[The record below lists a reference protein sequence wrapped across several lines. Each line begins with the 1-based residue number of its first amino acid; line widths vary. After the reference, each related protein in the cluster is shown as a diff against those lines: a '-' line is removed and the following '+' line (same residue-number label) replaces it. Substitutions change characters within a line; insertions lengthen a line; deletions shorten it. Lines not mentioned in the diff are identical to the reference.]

1 MSYRS
6 KIKICGIKS
15 ATEARAVLACSSAFC
30 VNLESA
36 DDAKN
41 LPQSDG
47 DSSIKTPNF
56 CGENSGQNF
65 NSDAENATRNFNSD
79 GQNFAQNFN
88 QGSENFTCRAQNHA
102 NFTPE
107 QNFDCDKNFRSG
119 SRSQGDGS
127 GVRVEF
133 LGVIFVSSSK
143 RRVSVET
150 AREIARIAHENGA
163 KCVGVFALSCEKH
176 GTAAC
181 ECKNFSGK
189 ARSDEICSS
198 KGGGKICEDKIYA
211 GTSVSV
217 EFYEAAEFCEKQ
229 RDDLNVNLNANC
241 AVSASVKDLNSEILD
256 TEALY
261 EEQIL
266 KICSLC
272 ELDCAQIYGRISA
285 DFKARLNAAGIEA
298 WQVLSIGAEMPPLE
312 GLSFD
317 RILFDA
323 KGMSLGGNGVS
334 FDWNLLRRA
343 GLGYKGQYDAARDEK
358 YYAGGTVQSTDD
370 TKYDSASGHCDTQND
385 VASDEKCYA
394 AGTAQGSDGVRSY
407 LKHSAICSGYSEGNL
422 KRDKNGDCN
431 NSCVEHSENGNLKL
445 KRVSNMCCASNSNEA
460 SERAHDIVRS
470 SNTKQETNADR
481 RDEKNAD
488 ECKFSACAT
497 ARLNGVRPT
506 SEGVNNQGANDYGAG
521 APNITNDGSEVG
533 KLGAAKDD
541 GADKCST
548 ASKGGAISFI
558 LAGGIGA
565 QNILEALALRPYA
578 IDLNSRVEDARGIKD
593 PQKISEILQILK
605 NAQG

>member
-15 ATEARAVLACSSAFC
+15 AAEARAVLACSSALYA
-30 VNLESA
+30 NLERA
-36 DDAKN
+36 DGAKN
-41 LPQSDG
+41 LPQSG
-47 DSSIKTPNF
+47 GESSMKTPNF
-56 CGENSGQNF
+56 CGENSRRNF
-65 NSDAENATRNFNSD
+65 NLDSENSTRNFNSY

-88 QGSENFTCRAQNHA
+88 QGGKNFTCRAQSHA

-107 QNFDCDKNFRSG
+107 QNSDCDKNFSSD

-127 GVRVEF
+127 GARVEF

-150 AREIARIAHENGA
+150 ARKIARIAHQNGV
-163 KCVGVFALSCEKH
+163 KCVGVFALSCKKH
-176 GTAAC
+176 GAAAC

-189 ARSDEICSS
+189 ACGDEIC
-198 KGGGKICEDKIYA
+198 KDKIYA
-211 GTSVSV
+211 GTSGSV

-229 RDDLNVNLNANC
+229 REDLSVNLNANPD
-241 AVSASVKDLNSEILD
+241 APASIKDLNSEIFGA
-256 TEALY
+256 EALN
-261 EEQIL
+261 EGQIL
-266 KICSLC
+266 KICEIC

-312 GLSFD
+312 GLSCD

-323 KGMSLGGNGVS
+323 KGASLGGNGVS
-334 FDWNLLRRA
+334 FDWDLLRRA
-343 GLGYKGQYDAARDEK
+343 GLGYEGRDGAMSDEK
-358 YYAGGTVQSTDD
+358 CCAGSTAQTRDG
-370 TKYDSASGHCDTQND
+370 KKCDSASGRCDTQND
-385 VASDEKCYA
+385 AASDEKCYVT
-394 AGTAQGSDGVRSY
+394 GMVQDVGGIRSY
-407 LKHSAICSGYSEGNL
+407 LKHSAIYSGYSEENL
-422 KRDKNGDCN
+422 KRDTNGSCG
-431 NSCVEHSENGNLKL
+431 NSCAEHSENGNLKL

-460 SERAHDIVRS
+460 SKRAHDIVIRS
-470 SNTKQETNADR
+470 GNTTQETSANR
-481 RDEKNAD
+481 RAAKND
-488 ECKFSACAT
+488 DGCKFSACAT
-497 ARLNGVRPT
+497 ARLSGVRPT
-506 SEGVNNQGANDYGAG
+506 SEGVNNQGANDYEAG
-521 APNITNDGSEVG
+521 ALNISNDGSEVG

-541 GADKCST
+541 SADKCST

-565 QNILEALALRPYA
+565 QNIREALALRPYA

-605 NAQG
+605 NVQG

>member
-1 MSYRS
+1 MSYKS

-15 ATEARAVLACSSAFC
+15 AAEARAVLACSSALC
-30 VNLESA
+30 ANLERA
-36 DDAKN
+36 DGAKN
-41 LPQSDG
+41 LPQSG
-47 DSSIKTPNF
+47 SESSIKNSNF
-56 CGENSGQNF
+56 CSENSGRNF
-65 NSDAENATRNFNSD
+65 NLDAENATRNFNS
-79 GQNFAQNFN
+79 GSKNFAPNFN
-88 QGSENFTCRAQNHA
+88 QGGENSACRTQDHA
-102 NFTPE
+102 NFTCE
-107 QNFDCDKNFRSG
+107 QNFDCDKNFG
-119 SRSQGDGS
+119 SDSRNLGDGS

-143 RRVSVET
+143 RRVSIET

-163 KCVGVFALSCEKH
+163 KCVGVFALSSEKH
-176 GTAAC
+176 SAAAS
-181 ECKNFSGK
+181 ECKNL
-189 ARSDEICSS
+189 SD
-198 KGGGKICEDKIYA
+198 KTRGDKICKDKIYA
-211 GTSVSV
+211 GNSGGV

-229 RDDLNVNLNANC
+229 CNDLSVNLNASR
-241 AVSASVKDLNSEILD
+241 ATPASAEELNSEIFGA
-256 TEALY
+256 EALS

-266 KICSLC
+266 KICEAC
-272 ELDCAQIYGRISA
+272 ELDCAQIYGHISA

-323 KGMSLGGNGVS
+323 KGASLGGNGVS
-334 FDWNLLRRA
+334 FDWDLLRRV
-343 GLGYKGQYDAARDEK
+343 GLGYEGQYSAARDEK
-358 YYAGGTVQSTDD
+358 YCASSATQNIGG
-370 TKYDSASGHCDTQND
+370 TKYDSASERCDTQNNA
-385 VASDEKCYA
+385 ASNEKYYV
-394 AGTAQGSDGVRSY
+394 AGTMQGAGDTRSH

-431 NSCVEHSENGNLKL
+431 NSCTEHSENGNLKL
-445 KRVSNMCCASNSNEA
+445 NRVSDVCCASNSNEV
-460 SERAHDIVRS
+460 SERTHDIVRS
-470 SNTKQETNADR
+470 SNTKQEASADR
-481 RDEKNAD
+481 RAEKNDD

-497 ARLNGVRPT
+497 ARLSGVRPT
-506 SEGVNNQGANDYGAG
+506 SEGVNDRGASGYEAS
-521 APNITNDGSEVG
+521 APNISNDGSEVG

-541 GADKCST
+541 SADKCST

>member
-15 ATEARAVLACSSAFC
+15 AAEARAVLACSSALC
-30 VNLESA
+30 ANLECA
-36 DDAKN
+36 YGAKN
-41 LPQSDG
+41 LPQSG
-47 DSSIKTPNF
+47 SESLIKNSNF
-56 CGENSGQNF
+56 CGKNSERNF
-65 NSDAENATRNFNSD
+65 NSDAENFTRNFNSD

-88 QGSENFTCRAQNHA
+88 QGGENFTCRAQNHA
-102 NFTPE
+102 NFTSE
-107 QNFDCDKNFRSG
+107 QNSDCDKNFSSD

-143 RRVSVET
+143 RCVSIET
-150 AREIARIAHENGA
+150 ACEIARIAHQNGA

-176 GTAAC
+176 GAAAC

-189 ARSDEICSS
+189 TRGEEIC
-198 KGGGKICEDKIYA
+198 ENKIYA
-211 GTSVSV
+211 GTSGSV

-229 RDDLNVNLNANC
+229 RDDLSVNLNANP
-241 AVSASVKDLNSEILD
+241 AAPASIKDLNSKILD
-256 TEALY
+256 AEALD

-298 WQVLSIGAEMPPLE
+298 WQVLSIGTEMPPLE
-312 GLSFD
+312 DLSCD

-323 KGMSLGGNGVS
+323 KGASLGGNGVS
-334 FDWNLLRRA
+334 FDWDLLRRA
-343 GLGYKGQYDAARDEK
+343 RLGCEEK
-358 YYAGGTVQSTDD
+358 YCAGSATQSIDD
-370 TKYDSASGHCDTQND
+370 TKYDSASGRCDTQND
-385 VASDEKCYA
+385 AASDEKCYA
-394 AGTAQGSDGVRSY
+394 AGAAQDSDGARSH
-407 LKHSAICSGYSEGNL
+407 LKHSAICNGYNEGNL

-431 NSCVEHSENGNLKL
+431 NSCAEHSENGNLKL
-445 KRVSNMCCASNSNEA
+445 ERVSNFCCASNSNEV

-470 SNTKQETNADR
+470 SNTKQETSADR
-481 RDEKNAD
+481 RAEKNDD

-497 ARLNGVRPT
+497 ARLSGVRPA
-506 SEGVNNQGANDYGAG
+506 SEGVNDRGASDYEAS
-521 APNITNDGSEVG
+521 APNISNDGGEVG
-533 KLGAAKDD
+533 KLGAIKDD
-541 GADKCST
+541 SADKHDAAAKS
-548 ASKGGAISFI
+548 GAISFI

-565 QNILEALALRPYA
+565 QNIREALALRPYA

>member
-15 ATEARAVLACSSAFC
+15 AAEARAVLACSSALC
-30 VNLESA
+30 ANLERA

-41 LPQSDG
+41 LPQSG
-47 DSSIKTPNF
+47 SESSIKNSNF
-56 CGENSGQNF
+56 CGENSGRDF
-65 NSDAENATRNFNSD
+65 NSDAENATRNFNSN

-102 NFTPE
+102 NFMPE
-107 QNFDCDKNFRSG
+107 QNSDCDKNSG
-119 SRSQGDGS
+119 SDLRSQGDGS

-143 RRVSVET
+143 RRVSIET
-150 AREIARIAHENGA
+150 ACEIARIAHQNGA
-163 KCVGVFALSCEKH
+163 KCVGVFALSSKKH
-176 GTAAC
+176 GAATC
-181 ECKNFSGK
+181 ECKNFS
-189 ARSDEICSS
+189 S
-198 KGGGKICEDKIYA
+198 KTRGEEICEDKIYA
-211 GTSVSV
+211 GTSGSI
-217 EFYEAAEFCEKQ
+217 EFYENE
-229 RDDLNVNLNANC
+229 RDDLSVNLNANC

-256 TEALY
+256 AEALD

-266 KICSLC
+266 KICEAC

-298 WQVLSIGAEMPPLE
+298 WQVLSIGVEMPPLW

-323 KGMSLGGNGVS
+323 KGTSLGGNGVS
-334 FDWNLLRRA
+334 FDWDLLRRA
-343 GLGYKGQYDAARDEK
+343 RLGCEEK
-358 YYAGGTVQSTDD
+358 YCAGNTVQIMDG
-370 TKYDSASGHCDTQND
+370 TKYDSASGRCDTKNN
-385 VASDEKCYA
+385 ASSDEKCYV
-394 AGTAQGSDGVRSY
+394 AGMAQDSDGARSY
-407 LKHSAICSGYSEGNL
+407 LKHSAICNEYNEGNL
-422 KRDKNGDCN
+422 KRDKNGDYN
-431 NSCVEHSENGNLKL
+431 NSCAEHSENGNLKL
-445 KRVSNMCCASNSNEA
+445 KRVSDVCCASNSNEV
-460 SERAHDIVRS
+460 SERTHDIVRS

-481 RDEKNAD
+481 RAEKNDD

-497 ARLNGVRPT
+497 AQLSSVRPA
-506 SEGVNNQGANDYGAG
+506 SEGVNDRGTSDYEAS
-521 APNITNDGSEVG
+521 APNISNDGGEVD
-533 KLGAAKDD
+533 KLGAIKDD
-541 GADKCST
+541 SADKHGAAAKS
-548 ASKGGAISFI
+548 GAISFI

-565 QNILEALALRPYA
+565 QNIREALALRPYA

>member
-15 ATEARAVLACSSAFC
+15 AAEARAVLACNSALYA
-30 VNLESA
+30 NLESA

-41 LPQSDG
+41 LPQSG
-47 DSSIKTPNF
+47 SEGSMKTPNF
-56 CGENSGQNF
+56 CGENSGRNF
-65 NSDAENATRNFNSD
+65 NSDAENFTRNSSSK
-79 GQNFAQNFN
+79 NFAQNFN
-88 QGSENFTCRAQNHA
+88 QDGENFTCRAQNHA

-107 QNFDCDKNFRSG
+107 QNSDCDKNFG
-119 SRSQGDGS
+119 SDSRGQDDGS
-127 GVRVEF
+127 GARVEF

-143 RRVSVET
+143 RRVSIET
-150 AREIARIAHENGA
+150 AREIARIAHQNGA

-176 GTAAC
+176 GAAAC

-189 ARSDEICSS
+189 TRGSDSGSI
-198 KGGGKICEDKIYA
+198 
-211 GTSVSV
+211 
-217 EFYEAAEFCEKQ
+217 EFYKNEC
-229 RDDLNVNLNANC
+229 DDLNVNLNANC

-256 TEALY
+256 TEALG

-272 ELDCAQIYGRISA
+272 ELDCTQIYGRISA

-312 GLSFD
+312 GLSCD

-323 KGMSLGGNGVS
+323 KGANLGGNGVS
-334 FDWNLLRRA
+334 FDWDLLRRA
-343 GLGYKGQYDAARDEK
+343 GLGCEGQYSAARDEK
-358 YYAGGTVQSTDD
+358 NCAGSATQNIGG
-370 TKYDSASGHCDTQND
+370 TKYDSASGHCNTQND
-385 VASDEKCYA
+385 VASDEKCYVVS
-394 AGTAQGSDGVRSY
+394 TAQGSDGARSY

-431 NSCVEHSENGNLKL
+431 NSCAEDDENGNLKL
-445 KRVSNMCCASNSNEA
+445 KRVSNVCCASNSNEA

-470 SNTKQETNADR
+470 SNTKQETSADR
-481 RDEKNAD
+481 RAAKNDD

-497 ARLNGVRPT
+497 ARLSGVRPA
-506 SEGVNNQGANDYGAG
+506 SEGVNDQGASDYEAS
-521 APNITNDGSEVG
+521 APNISNDGGEVG
-533 KLGAAKDD
+533 KLGATKDD
-541 GADKCST
+541 SADKHSAAAKSGT
-548 ASKGGAISFI
+548 ISFI

-565 QNILEALALRPYA
+565 QNIREALALHPYT

>member
-15 ATEARAVLACSSAFC
+15 AAEARAVLACSSALYA
-30 VNLESA
+30 NLECA

-41 LPQSDG
+41 LPQSSG
-47 DSSIKTPNF
+47 ESSIKNSNF
-56 CGENSGQNF
+56 CDENPRQNF
-65 NSDAENATRNFNSD
+65 NSGAENSTRNSGNKDFSP
-79 GQNFAQNFN
+79 NFN
-88 QGSENFTCRAQNHA
+88 QGGENSACRTQDHA
-102 NFTPE
+102 NFTCE
-107 QNFDCDKNFRSG
+107 QNCDCDKNFGSG
-119 SRSQGDGS
+119 LRNHGDDS

-143 RRVSVET
+143 RRVGIET
-150 AREIARIAHENGA
+150 AREIAHIAHENGA
-163 KCVGVFALSCEKH
+163 KCVGIFALSSEKH
-176 GTAAC
+176 SVAAS
-181 ECKNFSGK
+181 ECKNFSSK
-189 ARSDEICSS
+189 ARGSE
-198 KGGGKICEDKIYA
+198 ICEDKIYA
-211 GTSVSV
+211 GTSGGLK
-217 EFYEAAEFCEKQ
+217 FHEKQ
-229 RDDLNVNLNANC
+229 REDLSVNLNANPD
-241 AVSASVKDLNSEILD
+241 APASIKDLNSEILD
-256 TEALY
+256 TEALD

-285 DFKARLNAAGIEA
+285 DFKTRLNAAGTEA
-298 WQVLSIGAEMPPLE
+298 WQVLSIGAEMLPLE
-312 GLSFD
+312 GLSCD

-323 KGMSLGGNGVS
+323 KGANLGGNGVS
-334 FDWNLLRRA
+334 FDWDLLRRA
-343 GLGYKGQYDAARDEK
+343 GLGYEGQYGAARDEK
-358 YYAGGTVQSTDD
+358 YCADSTIQSIDGTKCDP
-370 TKYDSASGHCDTQND
+370 ASGRCDDTQNN
-385 VASDEKCYA
+385 ASSDEKCYA
-394 AGTAQGSDGVRSY
+394 AGMAQGSDGARSY

-445 KRVSNMCCASNSNEA
+445 KRVSNVCCASNSNEV

-481 RDEKNAD
+481 RAEKNDD

-497 ARLNGVRPT
+497 ARLSGVRPA
-506 SEGVNNQGANDYGAG
+506 SEGVNNQGVNDYEAG
-521 APNITNDGSEVG
+521 APNISNDGGEVG
-533 KLGAAKDD
+533 KLGATKDD
-541 GADKCST
+541 SANKHDAAAKSGT
-548 ASKGGAISFI
+548 ISFI

-565 QNILEALALRPYA
+565 QNIREALALHPYA

>member
-15 ATEARAVLACSSAFC
+15 AAEARAVLACSSALYA
-30 VNLESA
+30 NLEST

-41 LPQSDG
+41 LPQSG
-47 DSSIKTPNF
+47 SESSIKNSNF
-56 CGENSGQNF
+56 CGENSGRDF
-65 NSDAENATRNFNSD
+65 NSGAENFTRNSSSN
-79 GQNFAQNFN
+79 NFAPNFN
-88 QGSENFTCRAQNHA
+88 QGGENFTCHTQNHA
-102 NFTPE
+102 NFTCE
-107 QNFDCDKNFRSG
+107 QNSDCDKNFS
-119 SRSQGDGS
+119 SDLRSQGDGS

-143 RRVSVET
+143 RHVSVET
-150 AREIARIAHENGA
+150 AREIARIAHQNGA
-163 KCVGVFALSCEKH
+163 KCVGVFALSSKKH
-176 GTAAC
+176 GATPHEC
-181 ECKNFSGK
+181 ENFSGK
-189 ARSDEICSS
+189 TRGEEIC
-198 KGGGKICEDKIYA
+198 ENKIYA
-211 GTSVSV
+211 GTSGSV

-229 RDDLNVNLNANC
+229 REDLSVNLNANC

-256 TEALY
+256 TEALD

-272 ELDCAQIYGRISA
+272 KLDCAQIYGHISA

-298 WQVLSIGAEMPPLE
+298 WQVLSIGAEMPLLE

-323 KGMSLGGNGVS
+323 KGASLGGNGVS
-334 FDWNLLRRA
+334 FDWDLLRRA
-343 GLGYKGQYDAARDEK
+343 GLGYEGQYDAARDEK
-358 YYAGGTVQSTDD
+358 NCAGSTAQSIDGT
-370 TKYDSASGHCDTQND
+370 KCNSASGHCDTQNN
-385 VASDEKCYA
+385 ASSDEKCYA
-394 AGTAQGSDGVRSY
+394 AGTAQGSDGARSY

-431 NSCVEHSENGNLKL
+431 NSCAEHNENGNLKL
-445 KRVSNMCCASNSNEA
+445 KRVSDMCCASNSNEA

-470 SNTKQETNADR
+470 SNTKQEASADR
-481 RDEKNAD
+481 RAAKNDD

-497 ARLNGVRPT
+497 ARLSGVRPT
-506 SEGVNNQGANDYGAG
+506 SEGVNDRGASDYEAS
-521 APNITNDGSEVG
+521 APNISNDGGEAG
-533 KLGAAKDD
+533 KLGATKDD
-541 GADKCST
+541 SADKHSAAKSGT
-548 ASKGGAISFI
+548 ISFI

-565 QNILEALALRPYA
+565 QNIREALVLRPYA

-593 PQKISEILQILK
+593 TQKISEILQILK